1 MGGARDHLKSAT
13 LLKHDRLDRR
23 LSELRLEHAG
33 DYLTFLLLQSPV
45 ASLEAALDAAGVG
58 LDLPDWPLR
67 VRADALSADLAS
79 LGSSLPDV
87 SLAPPDLTS
96 APARM
101 GVAYVLEGS
110 RLGAAVLRRAVHGSP
125 DPRVRASSR
134 FLDHGQGQ
142 DLWRRFQVRLEDA
155 LDTEPRRA
163 AAGLAAC
170 WAFDAFLARV
180 GPPCRPP
187 LAIR

>member
-1 MGGARDHLKSAT
+1 MKSSTQAVPTHADVPRHIAIIMDGNGRWAKKRLLPRVMGHKKGLAA
-13 LLKHDRLDRR
+13 
-23 LSELRLEHAG
+23 
-33 DYLTFLLLQSPV
+33 
-45 ASLEAALDAAGVG
+45 LEALIAEC
-58 LDLPDWPLR
+58 
-67 VRADALSADLAS
+67 
-79 LGSSLPDV
+79 
-87 SLAPPDLTS
+87 
-96 APARM
+96 ARM